1 MCIGRHLETCNTG
14 PKATP
19 LRLVQSSQPGNA
31 HKLNWQAISSEGS
44 GSMADESLIVSSPFA
59 LLPLPLPPPPPLSP
73 AYTYF
78 YTGMHT
84 PVGHSK
90 PQLLLSNLPTK
101 IGILIFLLSLWNVS
115 MHISLH
121 MSMSIPACMVYTHAC
136 THTCAHANSHVKAR
150 ACPHGYLPTCWCVC
164 RLTSALRT
172 STTG

>member
-78 YTGMHT
+78 YTCMHT

-101 IGILIFLLSLWNVS
+101 IFVASASSSSFSPFGTCPCTYPCTCQCPFLHVWYT
-115 MHISLH
+115 H
-121 MSMSIPACMVYTHAC
+121 MPVHIPA
-136 THTCAHANSHVKAR
+136 HTPIRMSKHVPAHTPAHM
-150 ACPHGYLPTCWCVC
+150 LLCV
-164 RLTSALRT
+164 
-172 STTG
+172 